1 MFSVSKVGRKK
12 RKEGRKEK
20 KGKRKEGRKEERK
33 ERRKEGREGRKV
45 GRKKKID
52 FFYRR
57 KKELEGPGLKLSCCW
72 LPEEGLLHPVPP
84 TPLSQAG
91 QGPCGW
97 GWVGG
102 HDSDL
107 SQMQR
112 WISESRGKRSV
123 SFQRGQEL
131 RAMLLTL
138 RARK

>member
-20 KGKRKEGRKEERK
+20 KGKRKEGRKKGREKRK
-33 ERRKEGREGRKV
+33 KEGRE

-84 TPLSQAG
+84 PHSPR
-91 QGPCGW
+91 QGRVP
-97 GWVGG
+97 VDGG
-102 HDSDL
+102 
-107 SQMQR
+107 
-112 WISESRGKRSV
+112 G
-123 SFQRGQEL
+123 GGG
-131 RAMLLTL
+131 T
-138 RARK
+138 